1 MSMKMGGG
9 SSGGSPIPTVA
20 GMEGQDVNAEINVT
34 PMIDVMLVLL
44 IIFMVITPAMAG
56 YKATLPKAVTA
67 LCADIMARHGIRRQ
81 DVLAHS
87 DTAPTR
93 KTDPGELFPWD
104 RLAAAGIGLHVAPAP
119 LQAGPSYGP
128 GEEAFARLAK
138 WMSANPVRQP
148 GPYLQRIARNLL
160 VDRARQSRSRP
171 LSDYLPI
178 SDDLVLSVPPDQMHR
193 LEANDVLE
201 IYRRALDE
209 LPPRT
214 REVFLL
220 HRVDELT
227 YKEIGARLEISIPT
241 VQYHVARALTHLDAA
256 LGQE

>member
-1 MSMKMGGG
+1 MVGMPSAPKVPAQKLPEIKVGDVVLERYRVLEQIG
-9 SSGGSPIPTVA
+9 SDGHSVVFK
-20 GMEGQDVNAEINVT
+20 GQDERLSRPVCIKVFSG
-34 PMIDVMLVLL
+34 L
-44 IIFMVITPAMAG
+44 G
-56 YKATLPKAVTA
+56 
-67 LCADIMARHGIRRQ
+67 
-81 DVLAHS
+81 
-87 DTAPTR
+87 
-93 KTDPGELFPWD
+93 GESGVG
-104 RLAAAGIGLHVAPAP
+104 RT
-119 LQAGPSYGP
+119 SY
-128 GEEAFARLAK
+128 EHFVQEAFARLAK

-227 YKEIGARLEISIPT
+227 YKEIGARLEITEDQDSELYRLPDSDPRKPL
-241 VQYHVARALTHLDAA
+241 VMAYLW
-256 LGQE
+256 LGGLQETLVETLMP

>member
-1 MSMKMGGG
+1 MSSLPDRRG
-9 SSGGSPIPTVA
+9 SKIAHDELTA
-20 GMEGQDVNAEINVT
+20 GAHESHGALDETGTGTLEDVYRTE
-34 PMIDVMLVLL
+34 
-44 IIFMVITPAMAG
+44 AG
-56 YKATLPKAVTA
+56 KLTRYFDRQRFRLP
-67 LCADIMARHGIRRQ
+67 DG
-81 DVLAHS
+81 D
-87 DTAPTR
+87 
-93 KTDPGELFPWD
+93 DPLDF
-104 RLAAAGIGLHVAPAP
+104 V
-119 LQAGPSYGP
+119 Q
-128 GEEAFARLAK
+128 EAFARLAK